1 MGYPG
6 DGRPSPYGEPPA
18 DTPPGQYGEGGPY
31 GPGAAGMPTA
41 GDGYDPDA
49 TRIERAPQFGGGEQ
63 APYSPYGNGPQ
74 PGYGSGQQP
83 AYGTGPQAPYGSG
96 PQSPYA
102 PPRPS
107 GPYGP
112 PPGQGYPQT
121 ATPFGDPPGYGPSGP
136 QPPQDPAWSAPP
148 PGGGF
153 GGPPPG
159 PPYGPPPG
167 KSGGKKTGLIIGGIV
182 AAVVIL
188 GGGGTAV
195 AFAVNSDD
203 DPAPKPTRT
212 GAQPTASSPAA
223 SATPTPTS
231 TAPGSSRWQKIA
243 SRSTDPKPLTTAELF
258 SRSRVSAHGRSYHQV
273 IHGATTRCS
282 ATVTGS
288 RIKAAETAGHCTQ
301 LLRATY
307 LRGDRKVMGTVSIS
321 NLSTY
326 AAAHRAFEAAA
337 GGQQYVTPLRGKSGR
352 TARLGR
358 GAALGIRQVKGH
370 YLILS
375 WVQYADGHKPAT
387 ASGRKQLSAFHSDVV
402 STTLARPLSYRMIT
416 GRPRS

>member
-1 MGYPG
+1 M
-6 DGRPSPYGEPPA
+6 
-18 DTPPGQYGEGGPY
+18 
-31 GPGAAGMPTA
+31 PGAD
-41 GDGYDPDA
+41 DGSDPDA
-49 TRIERAPQFGGGEQ
+49 TRIERAPQFGGGRPN
-63 APYSPYGNGPQ
+63 PYASPYGTGPQ

-83 AYGTGPQAPYGSG
+83 AYGSG

-102 PPRPS
+102 PPIPS

-112 PPGQGYPQT
+112 PPEAGPGYPQT
-121 ATPFGDPPGYGPSGP
+121 ATPFGDPSGYGPAGP

-153 GGPPPG
+153 GGPPGPPG

-167 KSGGKKTGLIIGGIV
+167 KSGGKKTGLIIGGVI
-182 AAVVIL
+182 AAVVLL

-195 AFAVNSDD
+195 ALAVNSGD

-212 GAQPTASSPAA
+212 GAQPTAGSPAA
-223 SATPTPTS
+223 SATPTPTT
-231 TAPGSSRWQKIA
+231 TAPGSGRWLKIA
-243 SRSTDPKPLTTAELF
+243 SRTTDPKPLTTAELF
-258 SRSRVSAHGRSYHQV
+258 GRSRLSAHGRSYRQV
-273 IHGATTRCS
+273 IHGATTHCS

-307 LRGDRKVMGTVSIS
+307 LRGDHKVMGTVSIS

-326 AAAHRAFEAAA
+326 AAAHHAFEAAA

-358 GAALGIRQVKGH
+358 GAALGIRQVRGH

-402 STTLARPLSYRMIT
+402 STALARPLSYRMIT

>member
-1 MGYPG
+1 MAYPG
-6 DGRPSPYGEPPA
+6 DGHPSPYGEPA

-31 GPGAAGMPTA
+31 GPGAAGMPAA
-41 GDGYDPDA
+41 GDPDA
-49 TRIERAPQFGGGEQ
+49 TRIERAH
-63 APYSPYGNGPQ
+63 PYG
-74 PGYGSGQQP
+74 S
-83 AYGTGPQAPYGSG
+83 GPQAPYGSG

-102 PPRPS
+102 PPSPA

-112 PPGQGYPQT
+112 PPDPAGYPRP
-121 ATPFGDPPGYGPSGP
+121 ATPFGDPSGFGPSGP
-136 QPPQDPAWSAPP
+136 QQPQPPAWNAPP

-153 GGPPPG
+153 GGPSGPPPGPPG

-167 KSGGKKTGLIIGGIV
+167 TSGGKKTGLIIGGIV

-195 AFAVNSDD
+195 ALAVHSGG
-203 DPAPKPTRT
+203 DPAPKPSRT
-212 GAQPTASSPAA
+212 GAQPTAGSPASTA
-223 SATPTPTS
+223 APTPTS
-231 TAPGSSRWQKIA
+231 TAPGDSRWLKIA
-243 SRSTDPKPLTTAELF
+243 NRTTDPKPLTIAELF
-258 SRSRVSAHGRSYHQV
+258 DRSRVSDHGRSYREV
-273 IHGATTRCS
+273 IHGASTNCA
-282 ATVTGS
+282 ATVTGA

-307 LRGDRKVMGTVSIS
+307 LRADRKVMGTVSIS

-326 AAAHRAFEAAA
+326 AAAHHAFLAAA
-337 GGQQYVTPLRGKSGR
+337 GGQQYVTPLPGKSGR
-352 TARLGR
+352 TARLGK
-358 GAALGIRQVKGH
+358 GAALGIRQVRGH